1 MKRHILLRKIA
12 GGALHNVA
20 FRDMLALMEG
30 LGFRL
35 SRVAGSHHIFVHPE
49 VPEPVNL
56 QRVRGEAKP
65 YQIRQV
71 LLMVERYNL
80 RLEDES

>member
-1 MKRHILLRKIA
+1 MNRRVLLRKIA
-12 GGALHNVA
+12 SGALHNVA

-49 VPEPVNL
+49 ISEPVNL
-56 QRVRGEAKP
+56 QQVRGETKP

-71 LLMVERYNL
+71 LLLVERHNL
-80 RLEDES
+80 SLEDES